1 MSVEGP
7 DIIPSPVNPD
17 YECVRIGGSAHPEP
31 LAEPPP
37 DGSPIEEKSGPA
49 LCPQGYVPR
58 RRRRRTYELEGK
70 RIRSA
75 GTAEHNPENDDGVSR
90 DEPV

>member
-7 DIIPSPVNPD
+7 DIIPSTVNPD
-17 YECVRIGGSAHPEP
+17 YECVRIGGSAHPE

-37 DGSPIEEKSGPA
+37 EASPHEEESGPA

-58 RRRRRTYELEGK
+58 RRRRPSYELEGK
-70 RIRSA
+70 QIRSA
-75 GTAEHNPENDDGVSR
+75 GPPEHNPTQHPEKR
-90 DEPV
+90 